1 MMNVINKVRYTVLL
15 AISTVVVTTSSWAQT
30 SVLDKTGGK
39 TTTTGSWIAPKV
51 EELPDMKMGPFVR
64 LADGGILTVHKTK
77 SLISQDEGKTWTE
90 YPIFSDPEK
99 FEISDERALIRT
111 KKGAIILAFMNLKE
125 RSEWNWQKEIADW
138 PGAILPT
145 YAVRSLDGGKTWEKA
160 QKLHDEWTG
169 AIRDMI
175 ETKDGSVV
183 FTSMMMLHNPGRHSV
198 LTYTSKNEGKS
209 WTRSTIIDLGGTGHH
224 GGVTEATLEQLK
236 DGRLWLLL
244 RTNWG
249 RFWEAYSKDD
259 GINWSGFNPTKINAS
274 SAPGL
279 IKRLQ
284 SGRLVL
290 VWNTQ
295 FPQGR
300 TEYKLSGG
308 DNQWS
313 EIAAS
318 NHRDELAIA
327 FSDDEG
333 KSWSKTVVIAEKGKQ
348 PRLSYPYVFEQKPGI
363 LWITTMQ
370 GELRVKLEEK
380 NFLR

>member
-1 MMNVINKVRYTVLL
+1 MKAPNSFKHFGFLL
-15 AISTVVVTTSSWAQT
+15 LFGLLT
-30 SVLDKTGGK
+30 SVPLFAQLDKTGGS

-51 EELPDMKMGPFVR
+51 EEMPDMKMGPFVR

-90 YPIFSDPEK
+90 YTIFSDPEK

-111 KKGAIILAFMNLKE
+111 RKGTIILACMNMKE
-125 RSEWNWQKEIADW
+125 RSEWNWQEKISDS
-138 PGAILPT
+138 PGATLPT
-145 YAVRSLDGGKTWEKA
+145 YAIRSLDGGKTWEKA

-175 ETKDGSVV
+175 ETKNGSIV
-183 FTSMMMLHNPGRHSV
+183 FTSMKIRHNPGRHSV

-209 WTRSTIIDLGGTGHH
+209 WTPSNIIDLGGIGHH
-224 GGVTEATLEQLK
+224 GGVTEATVEQLK
-236 DGRLWLLL
+236 DGRLWLLM

-249 RFWEAYSKDD
+249 TFWEAYSKND
-259 GINWSGFNPTKINAS
+259 GINWSGFNPTKISAS

-290 VWNTQ
+290 VWNPR
-295 FPQGR
+295 FPQGKI
-300 TEYKLSGG
+300 EYPLSGG

-313 EIAAS
+313 EIPAS
-318 NHRDELAIA
+318 NHREELTIA

-333 KSWSKTVVIAEKGKQ
+333 KSWSKTVVIAQIGKQ
-348 PRLSYPYVFEQKPGI
+348 RWLSYPYIFEQKPGI

-370 GELRVKLEEK
+370 GGLRIKLNEK
-380 NFLR
+380 DFIR